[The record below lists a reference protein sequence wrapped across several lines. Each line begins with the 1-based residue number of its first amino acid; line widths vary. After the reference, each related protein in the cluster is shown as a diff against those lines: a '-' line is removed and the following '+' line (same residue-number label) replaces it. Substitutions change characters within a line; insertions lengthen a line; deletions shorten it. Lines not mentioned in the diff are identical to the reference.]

1 MKAKVVRHLKA
12 DEDVEAKVRLLA
24 TLAIQHTNK
33 NQEPAAPESDSPA
46 VGLEKREKTAPA
58 AAAALRSVAA
68 RCGHRA
74 LRLHYGNGLRTRRLL
89 SRQDERSLCPYCG
102 ASLEQ
107 VPAQVLKGKALRSV
121 RKHLRSRRS
130 KGKGRSGGAPILL
143 KGTYKNCSLCGET
156 VIHKTFK
163 KKEGSSVTNPQQIP
177 SPLSANAGGAS
188 KQRGRGEKETRS
200 KSSST
205 SRLQDL
211 SKQH

>member
-33 NQEPAAPESDSPA
+33 NQEPAAPDSDSPGVA
-46 VGLEKREKTAPA
+46 LEKSEKSAP
-58 AAAALRSVAA
+58 AAALRSVAA
-68 RCGHRA
+68 RCGHRS

-121 RKHLRSRRS
+121 RKHLRSRGS